1 MDFGI
6 VGKSKWT
13 LKRRIIVVGILMV
26 LSNSTKIIPL
36 SNFTK
41 SQISN
46 NLGLSITLKKI
57 STKSGV
63 GNFLL

>member
-1 MDFGI
+1 MDSRI

-26 LSNSTKIIPL
+26 LLNSTKSSITPP
-36 SNFTK
+36 SYSTK

-46 NLGLSITLKKI
+46 NLGLNPIYYPKK
-57 STKSGV
+57 
-63 GNFLL
+63 N

>member
-13 LKRRIIVVGILMV
+13 LKRRIIVVGILTV
-26 LSNSTKIIPL
+26 LSNSTKSLIIPL

-46 NLGLSITLKKI
+46 NLGLNPIYYPKK
-57 STKSGV
+57 
-63 GNFLL
+63 N